1 MINHKLLLELL
12 LFIEASKK
20 KKILILLELAL
31 GQIAHSFLH
40 DPTFT
45 LSKNSMKPVDY
56 DVIYV

>member
-1 MINHKLLLELL
+1 MINHKLLLELCFSL
-12 LFIEASKK
+12 KHQKK
-20 KKILILLELAL
+20 DLILLELAL